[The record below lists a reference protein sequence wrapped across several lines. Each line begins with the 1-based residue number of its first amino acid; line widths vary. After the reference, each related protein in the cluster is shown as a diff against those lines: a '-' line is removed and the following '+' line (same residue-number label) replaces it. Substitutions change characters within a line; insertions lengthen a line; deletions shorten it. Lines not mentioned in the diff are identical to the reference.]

1 MYSEDYLCPVCGSH
15 LILTHGGLYCEDC
28 GNIFEP
34 WECANTLK
42 TLEEDYREQKAI
54 DRFRGLED

>member
-1 MYSEDYLCPVCGSH
+1 MYNEDYLCPVCGSH
-15 LILTHGGLYCEDC
+15 LIPAHRELWCENC
-28 GNIFEP
+28 GDSFEP

-42 TLEEDYREQKAI
+42 TLEEDHREQKAI

>member
-1 MYSEDYLCPVCGSH
+1 MYSEDYLCPVCGNH
-15 LILTHGGLYCEDC
+15 LIPAHRGLYCEDC

>member
-1 MYSEDYLCPVCGSH
+1 MYSKDYLCPMCGSH
-15 LILTHGGLYCEDC
+15 LISTHGGLYCEDC

-34 WECANTLK
+34 WECTNTLRV
-42 TLEEDYREQKAI
+42 LDEDHREQKAI

>member
-1 MYSEDYLCPVCGSH
+1 MYSEDYLCPVCGNE
-15 LILTHGGLYCEDC
+15 LIPTCGGLYCEDC

-42 TLEEDYREQKAI
+42 TLEEDHHEQKAI
-54 DRFRGLED
+54 DRFYGLED

>member
-15 LILTHGGLYCEDC
+15 LIPAHEGLYCEDC
-28 GNIFEP
+28 GNVFEP

-42 TLEEDYREQKAI
+42 TLEEDHREQKAI
-54 DRFRGLED
+54 DRFYGLED